1 MSELTPITF
10 NKVQAKRH
18 LEMPFSPPLRNA
30 EIVRANFQWAQAL
43 PIAWTWTGET
53 YSAGGVV

>member
-30 EIVRANFQWAQAL
+30 EIVRANFQWAQTL
-43 PIAWTWTGET
+43 PIACTWTGEK

>member
-10 NKVQAKRH
+10 NKIQAKRH

-30 EIVRANFQWAQAL
+30 EIVRANFQWDQAL
-43 PIAWTWTGET
+43 PIACTWTGEK
-53 YSAGGVV
+53 YSAGEVV

>member
-43 PIAWTWTGET
+43 PIACMWTGEN

>member
-1 MSELTPITF
+1 MSGLTPITF
-10 NKVQAKRH
+10 NKVQANCH

-43 PIAWTWTGET
+43 PIACMWTGEN
-53 YSAGGVV
+53 YIAGEVV